1 MRLAK
6 RVNGPHVASVV
17 ALSAPISRK
26 RPLSKQLIIAEKPSV
41 AADIARALGGFVKHN
56 DYYESDRYV
65 LSSAVGHLLEIG
77 MPEDEEVKR
86 GKWTFAHLPAI
97 PTHFEL
103 HPIEKNESRL
113 KTLLKLIRRK
123 DVERLVNACDAG
135 REGELIFRYIVQ
147 YAKTQ
152 KPIERLWLQSMTPAS
167 IREGFER
174 LRSDKTMR
182 PLADAA
188 VCRSESD
195 WLVGINGTR
204 AMTAFN
210 SKSGGF
216 QLTTVGRVQTPTL
229 AILVEREEKIR
240 AFKPRDYWELI
251 GTFRAEA
258 GEYTGRWFDEH
269 FKKRDGSVDKDDVD
283 DADRRAERIWDEAAA
298 RAIADAC
305 IGKPGIVTEE
315 SKPSTQIAPLL
326 YDLTS
331 LQRDANGR
339 FGFSARTT
347 LSLAQALYE
356 KHKALTYPR
365 TDSRA
370 LPEDYQNTVKAT
382 LTELADTNAYGVHAR
397 KILRNKWVKPNKRIF
412 DNAKISDHF
421 AIIPTL
427 VHPKHLNEVEAKLYD
442 LVVKRFLAVFHPAA
456 EFMVTT
462 RITRVGEAPFKS
474 EGKVMVEPGW
484 LAVYGRDL
492 SGDEPTLTPVRVR
505 EVMEEGATRASQA
518 PTEGKES
525 RSNARRFE
533 GEESVATEKVDVV
546 PLTTRPPPRFTEA
559 TLLSAMEGAG
569 KSIEDDELREAMRE
583 KGLGTPATRA
593 QIIEG
598 LIAERYILRDGKELI
613 PTPKASS
620 LMVLLHGLGIP
631 ELFSPEL
638 TAEWE
643 FKLAQ
648 MEHGALARGAFMR
661 EIVDMTKH
669 IVAQAKNY
677 ESDTIPGDFAT
688 LTARCPKC
696 GGEVHEKYKR
706 FQCVNC
712 DFGFWKIMGG
722 RQLAPS
728 EADTLIETREVG
740 PLDGFRS
747 KMGRPFSAKLKMND
761 ANEVEFDFGPRLD
774 DDDAEAPN
782 FSGQEAIGP
791 CPKCGNRVF
800 ETPNAYV
807 CERAVGE
814 GRSCDFRS
822 GRTILQRVVEREQM
836 AKLLATGKTDLLQF
850 VSARTRRPF
859 SAYLVKQADGKVGFE
874 FEAKEPGRK
883 GARPVRSAPLRVLGK
898 HPRDRQPIELHAGRY
913 GPYVKHGSTNATL
926 PDRNAVDSLSL
937 DEAVALVDEKEGRT
951 ATTPPRR
958 SVGTRGPRKT
968 AEAREPSDQPSA
980 TRRASRRDVNGNG
993 TTSRTSSKSAL
1004 KSALKNAPP
1013 AAVPRKAAAT
1023 KAPAPKSIARKT
1035 TARTSAASSSSKRDA
1050 QAVAKAPPGTHA
1062 KSSKRTAARTRK

>member
-1 MRLAK
+1 MDQTL
-6 RVNGPHVASVV
+6 P
-17 ALSAPISRK
+17 
-26 RPLSKQLIIAEKPSV
+26 KQLIIAEKPSV
-41 AADIARALGGFVKHN
+41 AADIARTLGGFTKHA
-56 DYYESDRYV
+56 DHFESDRYV

-77 MPEDEEVKR
+77 MPEEEEVKR

-97 PTHFEL
+97 PSKFAL
-103 HPIEKNESRL
+103 QPIEKNEARL
-113 KTLLKLIRRK
+113 KTLLRLIKRK
-123 DVERLVNACDAG
+123 DVDRLINACDAG

-147 YAKTQ
+147 YAKAD

-167 IREGFER
+167 IRDGFER
-174 LRSDKTMR
+174 LRSDKQML

-240 AFKPRDYWELI
+240 SFVPRAYWELI

-258 GEYTGRWFDEH
+258 GEYTGRWFDEN
-269 FKKRDGSVDKDDVD
+269 FRKRDAGAGEAATVD
-283 DADRRAERIWDEAAA
+283 DADRRPERLWDEATAQT
-298 RAIADAC
+298 IAQAC
-305 IGKPGIVTEE
+305 IGKPGVVSEE

-331 LQRDANGR
+331 LQREANGR

-370 LPEDYQNTVKAT
+370 LPEDYIETVKAT
-382 LTELADTNAYGVHAR
+382 LQELGETNAYGTHAR
-397 KILRNKWVKPNKRIF
+397 NILRHKWVKPNKRIF
-412 DNAKISDHF
+412 DNSKISDHF

-427 VHPKHLNEVEAKLYD
+427 VRPRHLNEVEAKLYD
-442 LVVKRFLAVFHPAA
+442 LVVKRFLAIFHPAA
-456 EFMVTT
+456 EFLVTT

-474 EGKVMVEPGW
+474 EGKVMVQPGW
-484 LAVYGRDL
+484 LAVYGKDAT
-492 SGDEPTLTPVRVR
+492 GDEPTLTPVKVR
-505 EVMEEGATRASQA
+505 EIVEQGAARD
-518 PTEGKES
+518 S
-525 RSNARRFE
+525 RSADTRRFE
-533 GEESVATEKVDVV
+533 GIEEVATEKVDVV
-546 PLTTRPPPRFTEA
+546 PLTTRPPPRFNEA

-598 LIAERYILRDGKELI
+598 LIFERYILREGKELI
-613 PTPKASS
+613 ATPKAAS
-620 LMVLLHGLGIP
+620 LMTLLHGLGIP
-631 ELFSPEL
+631 ELFAPEL

-648 MEHGALARGAFMR
+648 MEHGQLKRSEFMR
-661 EIVDMTKH
+661 EIIGMTKH

-688 LTARCPKC
+688 LSARCPKC

-706 FQCVNC
+706 FQCVAC

-722 RQLAPS
+722 RQIEPG
-728 EADTLIETREVG
+728 EADTLLTTREVG

-747 KMGRPFSAKLKMND
+747 RIGRPFSAKLKLTEAND
-761 ANEVEFDFGPRLD
+761 VEFDFGPRADAD
-774 DDDAEAPN
+774 DGPPPD
-782 FSGQEAIGP
+782 FSAQTPLGP

-814 GRSCDFRS
+814 GRTCDFRS
-822 GRTILQRVVEREQM
+822 GRMILQRPIEPAQM
-836 AKLLATGKTDLLQF
+836 SKLLETGKTDLLQF

-859 SAYLVKQADGKVGFE
+859 AAFLVKQADGKVGFE
-874 FEAKEPGRK
+874 FEAKQPGRK
-883 GARPVRSAPLRVLGK
+883 GARGAPTAALRVLGN

-913 GPYVKHGSTNATL
+913 GPYVKHGTTNATL
-926 PDRNAVDSLSL
+926 PDRDKVDSLTL
-937 DEAVALVDEKEGRT
+937 DEAVALIDEKAGRS
-951 ATTPPRR
+951 PSRSPRR
-958 SVGTRGPRKT
+958 TVGTR
-968 AEAREPSDQPSA
+968 A
-980 TRRASRRDVNGNG
+980 
-993 TTSRTSSKSAL
+993 
-1004 KSALKNAPP
+1004 
-1013 AAVPRKAAAT
+1013 PRKAPVVTERPAATTARRTRASGNGAGAAGHVVAKSAVKAVAAGARGTVRKGTAKSPAVKKTAGATAKKAAT
-1023 KAPAPKSIARKT
+1023 KRRATATPKPLPRATVKT
-1035 TARTSAASSSSKRDA
+1035 TKRSS
-1050 QAVAKAPPGTHA
+1050 
-1062 KSSKRTAARTRK
+1062 ARTRK